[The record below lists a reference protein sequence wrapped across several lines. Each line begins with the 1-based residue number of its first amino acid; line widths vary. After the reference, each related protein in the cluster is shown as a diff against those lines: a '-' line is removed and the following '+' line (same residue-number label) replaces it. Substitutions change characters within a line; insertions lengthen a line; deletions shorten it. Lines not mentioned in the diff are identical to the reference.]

1 MRKNLKRKIL
11 LTMLLALLTF
21 PQIVKADPYVG
32 NYVGKE
38 TSIRT
43 IIDGEDD
50 ETLYSKVY
58 FDKDYTVDVEGIGG
72 LFSYERQFEYLENIN
87 VSPDNPV
94 YKSIDGVLFS
104 KDGKKLIWY
113 PPTKNE
119 GKSYTVPN
127 SVKTIASRAFYQA
140 KITEIKLNNNIEKI
154 DERAFS
160 LSELKEVNMP
170 SKIKKVSED
179 AFYECAN
186 LQKVNL
192 NNVTNIGEAA
202 FSRCKSLKTIKGN
215 KIKKIGIDAFYQ
227 NVKLKTIQLGK
238 VTKIES
244 EAFNG
249 CTSLKKVNLSKVK
262 EFGEEAFMY
271 TGIKQFTLKPGVKL
285 AEQSL
290 DPRTKI
296 KYSVPFSKIK
306 PYIGDG
312 KCWNKVIGAKGYQL
326 KLTYKVKKKN
336 KTIVCTQKAD
346 YIGRFSKLGKKL
358 KQADYEIF
366 VKIRAYK
373 YKNKK
378 KVYTKWSK
386 STGFF
391 F

>member
-11 LTMLLALLTF
+11 LTMLLALLAF

-58 FDKDYTVDVEGIGG
+58 FDKDYTVDVEGLGG
-72 LFSYERQFEYLENIN
+72 LSSYDRQFEYLENIN

-160 LSELKEVNMP
+160 LSELKEVSMP

-179 AFYECAN
+179 AFYECTN

-192 NNVTNIGEAA
+192 NNVTNVGPSA
-202 FSRCKSLKTIKGN
+202 FSRCNNLKTVKGN
-215 KIKKIGIDAFYQ
+215 KIKKIGNNAFYQ
-227 NVKLKTIQLGK
+227 DGKLKTIQLGK

-244 EAFNG
+244 EAFNE

-386 STGFF
+386 STRFF